1 MIRTQIEA
9 VVRQLVTGPKF
20 QYGTANEI
28 NLLADNSDWS
38 NGVVMLYTLKPV
50 KKKTTISQA
59 VSERFSLYME
69 FLFKTEFDQYTS
81 QNEVYILMANA
92 LCNEFLVKLEYY
104 REIPLAA
111 RYFQIHVDEGMTSL
125 PVYNKLDLNSTG
137 VNLSLELSSM
147 QNQGFDPASRPV
159 GYVGT

>member
-1 MIRTQIEA
+1 MIRNQIEA
-9 VVRQLVTGPKF
+9 VVNQLVTAPKF

-28 NLLADNSDWS
+28 NLLADNADWA
-38 NGVVMLYTLKPV
+38 NGLVMLYTLKPV

-59 VSERFSLYME
+59 VAERFSLYME

-81 QNEVYILMANA
+81 QNETYILQANA

-104 REIPLAA
+104 RETPLAA
-111 RYFQIHVDEGMTSL
+111 RYFQIHVAEGMSSL
-125 PVYNKLDLNSTG
+125 PVYNKLDVNSTG

-147 QNQGFDPASRPV
+147 QNQGYDPLSRPP
-159 GYVGT
+159 GYIA

>member
-1 MIRTQIEA
+1 MIRNQIQA
-9 VVRQLVTGPKF
+9 VVSQLVTAPKF

-28 NLLADNSDWS
+28 NLLADNVDWA
-38 NGVVMLYTLKPV
+38 NGLVMLYTLKPV

-59 VSERFSLYME
+59 VAERFSLYME

-81 QNEVYILMANA
+81 QNEQYIIQANA

-104 REIPLAA
+104 RETPLAA
-111 RYFQIHVDEGMTSL
+111 RYFQIHVAEGMSSL
-125 PVYNKLDLNSTG
+125 PVYNKLDVNSTG

-147 QNQGFDPASRPV
+147 QNQGFDPASRPP
-159 GYVGT
+159 GYVA